1 MDFKKSVETV
11 PPKADNKTGK
21 AGQWLNI
28 LAGFDILVLEFG
40 KRNLKISRRQLAC
53 QPYLTTYIYKI
64 VKT

>member
-1 MDFKKSVETV
+1 LDFKKSVETV

-40 KRNLKISRRQLAC
+40 KRMF
-53 QPYLTTYIYKI
+53 
-64 VKT
+64 